1 MSVSPLI
8 SSNPIQQFNT
18 CLSEA
23 FSLPIANLL
32 NTLLLINPYVDGD
45 IISLLLLHEVVSSL
59 VQIVPW
65 ILMCQPKKFCRFRR
79 TALRLTCGG
88 QQLARLH
95 GAWPGQPFSQRPARA
110 GSTREHPCQATGCND
125 TVWLGAHWIFLS
137 ESPGRVQ
144 TADSSK

>member
-59 VQIVPW
+59 VQIVP
-65 ILMCQPKKFCRFRR
+65 
-79 TALRLTCGG
+79 
-88 QQLARLH
+88 
-95 GAWPGQPFSQRPARA
+95 
-110 GSTREHPCQATGCND
+110 
-125 TVWLGAHWIFLS
+125 
-137 ESPGRVQ
+137 
-144 TADSSK
+144 